1 MISQHLLMLTA
12 ILCVIILWLRSDSS
26 NSLKKGVVFYC
37 LVLASNEGSL
47 LNTHTVREVT
57 YYSAHNIQILMF
69 STTCTMLF
77 VLLKLCERWERW
89 GRMWFDINVNV
100 AFGAILTLFLLPC
113 LPADYANQHIGNILC
128 LVGLAVL
135 VIYRWQVVG
144 KWLGILLVVYLGIEL
159 VGHFL
164 LLTEHLMQGIQDQRR
179 DTLHMIQMFRFGL
192 DNIFVLFICFLCMK
206 KNQSLVVNWADS
218 EPDVWNNGEHNAI
231 SPISPTESR
240 E

>member
-1 MISQHLLMLTA
+1 
-12 ILCVIILWLRSDSS
+12 
-26 NSLKKGVVFYC
+26 
-37 LVLASNEGSL
+37 
-47 LNTHTVREVT
+47 
-57 YYSAHNIQILMF
+57 
-69 STTCTMLF
+69 
-77 VLLKLCERWERW
+77 
-89 GRMWFDINVNV
+89 MWFDINVNV